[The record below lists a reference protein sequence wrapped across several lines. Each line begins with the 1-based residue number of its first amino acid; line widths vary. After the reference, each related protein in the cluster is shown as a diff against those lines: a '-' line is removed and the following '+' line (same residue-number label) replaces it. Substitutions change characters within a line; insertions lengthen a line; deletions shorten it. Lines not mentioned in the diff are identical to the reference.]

1 MRNPIFPRHFIFQG
15 KCPRM
20 SDSPGPAPQAELR
33 KGPKTRHI
41 LAGLILGAVG
51 GVVANL
57 AWGKTAA
64 LANIIRYGTEPA
76 GQMWLRALIMVVIP
90 LVFSRLSLGVAGL
103 GDLHKLGRVG
113 LKTMLFFL
121 MVTTLAAVLGLAMVN
136 LVRPGVG
143 LSPDAREKLLA
154 TYHMVDSSK
163 EALQRGQFGIQMLV
177 NVVPRNPLAA
187 AAQGDMLGVIFFSL
201 AFGVALAML
210 PTDRTKT
217 LVDVLRGVGDVM
229 IVIIDLVMKL
239 APYGIF
245 ALLFTVTA
253 RFGLDLLERLGWY
266 ILTVVAG
273 LAIFEFGVY
282 PVLVRVFTSWSPW
295 NFFRR
300 AWPAILTAFSTSS
313 SNATLPT
320 TLEVCEDSLGLPRE
334 VCGFVVPLGATM
346 CMNGTALFEGVT
358 VLFIAQVFGINLSLS
373 SQIVVMVTA
382 ILMAMGAAGV
392 PSGAIQV
399 LILVLEAVGVPGEGI
414 AMVVGVDRVLDMCR
428 TVVNVTGDMVAA
440 TFVARSEGK
449 VGPAAGV
456 VREGSS

>member
-1 MRNPIFPRHFIFQG
+1 MNEP
-15 KCPRM
+15 
-20 SDSPGPAPQAELR
+20 PGSTPPSKIR
-33 KGPKTRHI
+33 KGPMTVHI
-41 LAGLILGAVG
+41 LAGLLLGAVA

-57 AWGKTAA
+57 AWGKTSVLAA
-64 LANIIRYGTEPA
+64 IIHYGAEPA

-113 LKTMLFFL
+113 LKTLLFFL
-121 MVTTLAAVLGLAMVN
+121 LVTTLAAVLGLTLVN

-143 LSPDAREKLLA
+143 LSAEARERLLE
-154 TYHMVDSSK
+154 TYHQDSGLSK
-163 EALQRGQFGIQMLV
+163 ETLQRGQFGIQTLV

-201 AFGVALAML
+201 AFGIALALL
-210 PTDRTKT
+210 PSDRTKA
-217 LVDVLRGVGDVM
+217 LVEVLRGLGDVM

-239 APYGIF
+239 APYGVF

-253 RFGLDLLERLGWY
+253 RFGLDLLVRLGWY
-266 ILTVVAG
+266 ILTVIAG
-273 LAIFEFGVY
+273 LALFEFGVY
-282 PVLVRVFTSWSPW
+282 PALIKVFTGWSPW

-300 AWPAILTAFSTSS
+300 AWTAILTAFSTSS

-334 VCGFVVPLGATM
+334 ICGFVIPLGATL

-358 VLFIAQVFGINLSLS
+358 VLFIAQVFGIHLTLA
-373 SQIVVMVTA
+373 SQVVVMVTA
-382 ILMAMGAAGV
+382 ILMAVGAAGV

-440 TFVARSEGK
+440 TFVARAEGK
-449 VGPAAGV
+449 LAPPA
-456 VREGSS
+456 

>member
-1 MRNPIFPRHFIFQG
+1 
-15 KCPRM
+15 M
-20 SDSPGPAPQAELR
+20 SNSPDTAAHT
-33 KGPKTRHI
+33 KSHNGPKTRHI
-41 LAGLILGAVG
+41 IAGLILGAAG

-57 AWGKTAA
+57 AWGKTTA
-64 LANIIRYGTEPA
+64 LANLIRYGTEPA

-90 LVFSRLSLGVAGL
+90 LIFARLSLGVAGL
-103 GDLHKLGRVG
+103 GDLHKLGRIG

-121 MVTTLAAVLGLAMVN
+121 MVTCIAAVLGLAMVN

-143 LSPDAREKLLA
+143 LSPEVRQRLLA
-154 TYHMVDSSK
+154 TYHQDTNPSH
-163 EALQRGQFGIQMLV
+163 EAAARGQFGIQTLV
-177 NVVPRNPLAA
+177 NVVPRNPLGA

-201 AFGVALAML
+201 AFGVALALL
-210 PTDRTKT
+210 PAERTKI
-217 LVDVLRGVGDVM
+217 LVEVLRGLGDVM
-229 IVIIDLVMKL
+229 MVIIELVMKL
-239 APYGIF
+239 APYGVF
-245 ALLFTVTA
+245 ALLFTVAA
-253 RFGLDLLERLGWY
+253 RFGLDLLARLGWY

-273 LAIFEFGVY
+273 LVIFEFGVY
-282 PVLVRVFTSWSPW
+282 PVLIRVFTGWSPW
-295 NFFRR
+295 VFFPR
-300 AWPAILTAFSTSS
+300 AGRAILTAFSTSS

-358 VLFIAQVFGINLSLS
+358 VLFIAQVFGINLPLS

-382 ILMAMGAAGV
+382 IIMSMGAAGV

-399 LILVLEAVGVPGEGI
+399 LILVLEAVGIPGEGI

-428 TVVNVTGDMVAA
+428 TVVNVTGDMLAA

-449 VGPAAGV
+449 LPPPK
-456 VREGSS
+456 

>member
-1 MRNPIFPRHFIFQG
+1 
-15 KCPRM
+15 M
-20 SDSPGPAPQAELR
+20 SDSPGPTPQAELR

-64 LANIIRYGTEPA
+64 LANIVRYGTEPA

-121 MVTTLAAVLGLAMVN
+121 MVTTLAAVLGLSMVN

-143 LSPDAREKLLA
+143 LSPEARKQLLA
-154 TYHMVDSSK
+154 TYHMVESPR
-163 EALQRGQFGIQMLV
+163 EALPRGQFGIQTLV

-210 PTDRTKT
+210 PSDRTKT
-217 LVDVLRGVGDVM
+217 LVEVLRGVGDVM

-239 APYGIF
+239 APYGVF

-282 PVLVRVFTSWSPW
+282 PVLIKVFAGWSPW

-334 VCGFVVPLGATM
+334 VCGFVIPLGATM

-382 ILMAMGAAGV
+382 IVMSMGAAGV

-399 LILVLEAVGVPGEGI
+399 LILVLESVGIPGEGI

-440 TFVARSEGK
+440 SFVARSEGK
-449 VGPAAGV
+449 LGRSGDKLNFTRA
-456 VREGSS
+456 